1 MLFDRNKFF
10 FDTAADYLGIGSDQR
25 ARNEQERQRQ
35 EQLTRDLKKLLDD
48 ATFRRFLWYVL
59 SLCKVM
65 DKSMDV
71 NPVIMAFREGQ
82 RDIGIHIMQEVMTA
96 APEAYEVMRAEHT
109 KQAEEEAESFKRIKE
124 AILHE

>member
-1 MLFDRNKFF
+1 MELFDYDMDK
-10 FDTAADYLGIGSDQR
+10 AEQHAC
-25 ARNEQERQRQ
+25 NEQERQRQ
-35 EQLTRDLKKLLDD
+35 EKLTQDLKNLLDD
-48 ATFRRFLWYVL
+48 ETFRRFLWYVL

-82 RDIGIHIMQEVMTA
+82 RDIGIHILQEVMTA

-109 KQAEEEAESFKRIKE
+109 KQAEEEAETLKKIKE
-124 AILHE
+124 AMLHE